1 MSIFSTK
8 IISNNLLKEN
18 REELIEK
25 ISTFLFSYDEIKQV
39 YIFGSFANNT
49 HHNESDID
57 LLIVAKTDENF
68 VKRNQKYSSLLEIYA
83 PLDILVYTEEEFLR
97 MKNDHSNGFWKKFSE
112 NHLLILDKS

>member
-1 MSIFSTK
+1 MTTVRKK
-8 IISNNLLKEN
+8 ISFLKERTKEEFISELKTHFN
-18 REELIEK
+18 SHVREA
-25 ISTFLFSYDEIKQV
+25 

-83 PLDILVYTEEEFLR
+83 PMDIFVYTEEEFLR